1 MGLLSGVGILD
12 ATWVLAGPYSSLL
25 LGDLGAE
32 IVKVESRELDDKTR
46 GQAPSNIVARVH
58 DTLGRLARQDRR

>member
-12 ATWVLAGPYSSLL
+12 LTWVLAGPYSSLL

-32 IVKVESRELDDKTR
+32 IIKVESSELDDKTR
-46 GQAPSNIVARVH
+46 GQALTDIVARVH
-58 DTLGRLARQDRR
+58 DTLAWLAQQERR